1 MRQDRRR
8 HAAHG
13 RRGCP
18 SRSNG
23 VQSLGHSHRIKFSRF
38 FSCLLTCLP
47 QVCHGWLLWIERMQ
61 LTRGD
66 TQHCHRLAPQDRRP
80 RGRPEGP
87 RSGWPIP
94 PVRSDLVGEADKL
107 LAATQPARGAAAGAF
122 AVSTGVAA
130 GYVERRLSPG
140 SFTDHRNGSGSAP
153 ATDYRQSPPAV
164 LPAMQT
170 RRFADHHP
178 VWRCEAGADVR
189 RADGACMMG
198 SARAARSAPHNTAST
213 QTSPYSASIA
223 EIYRRRGC
231 KLILKEPHARA
242 A

>member
-1 MRQDRRR
+1 
-8 HAAHG
+8 
-13 RRGCP
+13 
-18 SRSNG
+18 
-23 VQSLGHSHRIKFSRF
+23 
-38 FSCLLTCLP
+38 
-47 QVCHGWLLWIERMQ
+47 MQ

-107 LAATQPARGAAAGAF
+107 LAATQPARPTPPPPPPVPFHTSCKSLTARGDRPVGAAAGAF

-130 GYVERRLSPG
+130 GYVERRLSPR